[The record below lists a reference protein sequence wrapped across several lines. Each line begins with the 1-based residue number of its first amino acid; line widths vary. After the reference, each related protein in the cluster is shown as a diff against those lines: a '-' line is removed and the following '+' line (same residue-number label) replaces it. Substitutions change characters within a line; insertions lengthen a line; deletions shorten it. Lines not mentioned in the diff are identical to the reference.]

1 MYVNDQ
7 EILNQTLKPNWWNP
21 RNQMKCSSGN
31 ILRRLKPGRIN
42 IVLIFFWP
50 ELKLQKNGKSCHYLL
65 THCNRWFIMDF
76 AQNIHIIKKF
86 PRFFLQFFAIGCN
99 LKRWLIG
106 NLTWLTKVWWK
117 TANFKI
123 IFFKNHLFFVLRSF
137 DFFVRNK

>member
-1 MYVNDQ
+1 MNNDQ

-31 ILRRLKPGRIN
+31 ILRRLKPDRIN

-65 THCNRWFIMDF
+65 T
-76 AQNIHIIKKF
+76 IIDDSSWISHKISISSKKF
-86 PRFFLQFFAIGCN
+86 PRFFQQFFAIGCN

-106 NLTWLTKVWWK
+106 NLTWQNFGKK

-123 IFFKNHLFFVLRSF
+123 IVSKNHLFFVLRSF
-137 DFFVRNK
+137 DFCDCVRNK